1 MEDSMII
8 ELQTTAKKLDYRFI
22 GKVAYPDTEKFEIY
36 KKIFRDAESE
46 SSLKELLKN
55 DNINDSAIS
64 EFFQTLNKL
73 GIIKENGELASEPL
87 IAEYGDYILTLLIQE
102 DNVPYNCLPLQLK
115 RNLQEQERS
124 NEVDSKE
131 LESAIKQTETFIPKN
146 PIGRVFNIESPKVKC
161 SYNADI
167 PIRIEIDSDTNNW
180 NLNIERNSFSI
191 PEQHQFPYQHFF
203 SDKLIKDDT
212 YQLHLPYSKAENY
225 PDIFDNF
232 KINFEEHQHEIP
244 WGKFNIKYKN
254 IPVLPIAEEVSWWY
268 KSIFKN
274 KLNISGYRTSEDIE
288 FIWDSIL
295 SDYPIFQREE
305 YNGKI
310 SKFNYDEVI
319 EQTNSLTEMYWLLQ
333 AAKDLD
339 PNLTTEQKIINPIQN
354 FGYQIHI
361 PAKENANIK
370 TDFIDKWQE
379 LKSAKSIRIY
389 DNYCGTFYSIKT
401 LTEIFKKMDSPPQKV
416 ILVSKKQNESS
427 CDPIKTNYLKHF
439 KQQYHAEIIFLEAS
453 NFEHDRY
460 WNIDEKYFTMGT
472 SINNIW
478 TLTNDDY
485 DSRIKFQIN
494 INEIDRN
501 DVPKKI
507 QDIWSQYA

>member
-1 MEDSMII
+1 MKI
-8 ELQTTAKKLDYRFI
+8 ELQTTATKLDCHFI

-36 KKIFRDAESE
+36 KKIFRNAETE

-64 EFFQTLNKL
+64 EFCQTLNKL
-73 GIIKENGELASEPL
+73 GLIKENGELTSEPL
-87 IAEYGDYILTLLIQE
+87 IAEYGDYILTLIKQAKDE
-102 DNVPYNCLPLQLK
+102 VPYQWLPLQLK
-115 RNLQEQERS
+115 RNLQEQDRS
-124 NEVDSKE
+124 YEESLLDSKK
-131 LESAIKQTETFIPKN
+131 LESDIKQTEIFIPKN
-146 PIGRVFNIESPKVKC
+146 PIGRVFNIESPETKY
-161 SYNADI
+161 SYNGDV
-167 PIRIEIDSDTNNW
+167 PIRIEIDPDTNNW

-191 PEQHQFPYQHFF
+191 PEKCQISYQVFF
-203 SDKLIKDDT
+203 SDKLIKDNT
-212 YQLHLPYSKAENY
+212 YKLYLPSSKAKNH

-232 KINFEEHQHEIP
+232 TINFEEQQHEIP

-254 IPVLPIAEEVSWWY
+254 VPVLPIVEEVSWWY

-288 FIWDSIL
+288 FIWDTIL
-295 SDYPIFQREE
+295 SDYPIFQQEE

-319 EQTNSLTEMYWLLQ
+319 EQTCPLTEMYWLLY

-339 PNLTTEQKIINPIQN
+339 PNLTTEQKTINPIQN

-361 PAKENANIK
+361 PAKENADIK

-379 LKSAKSIRIY
+379 LKSAESIRIY
-389 DNYCGTFYSIKT
+389 DNYCGTFYSLKT
-401 LTEIFKKMDSPPQKV
+401 LNEIFKKMDFPPQKV
-416 ILVSKKQNESS
+416 ILVSKKQNESFNAPRHFFE
-427 CDPIKTNYLKHF
+427 DF

-478 TLTNDDY
+478 TLKNGNY
-485 DSRIKFQIN
+485 DSRIKSQIN

-501 DVPKKI
+501 DIPKKI
-507 QDIWSQYA
+507 QDIWSQYV